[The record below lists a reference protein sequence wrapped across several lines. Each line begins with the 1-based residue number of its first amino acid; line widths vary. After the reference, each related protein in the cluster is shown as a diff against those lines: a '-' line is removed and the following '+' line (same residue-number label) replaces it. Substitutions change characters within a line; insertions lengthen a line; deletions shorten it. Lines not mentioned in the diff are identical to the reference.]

1 MNNESTIGFGEQTDP
16 EHSIGS
22 RDGFDG
28 VPPGATDPVCSSGD
42 AVTPDLAG
50 LPGPPVVSEIHG
62 AKLETAT
69 GDADHAPTPHPGS
82 VMHTEPSLGSVGPRR
97 EEGRSGEHENG
108 DQAFAI
114 DNPAEWDAYVSLE
127 LLKKPYISW
136 LDTFNGVTNN
146 DLLRVDEIWRARP
159 EFPDGTSE
167 HHRALVEARAASAL
181 AKSRD
186 YSLRFAGE
194 VRARC
199 ESLGLPVRRTEAGA
213 FTIDHFV
220 TVSLSTSTSRR
231 LVEVNRKR
239 LEDPVTVERAVDLIR
254 TQHRAIRAG
263 FDAREFLTRL
273 IGAYRHVASTRNNQ
287 QPTMT
292 LADCLAALR
301 AIFTEHHPVPES
313 PPRRGRPPSGSAPGP
328 RSTGG
333 EYSETRFRSDLSR
346 LLASDFDRIVD
357 GHRLHVQQA
366 RGPGAML
373 LIEPRS
379 GNPVHYRYVE
389 FRRVSSDGEQW
400 AHTSI

>member
-1 MNNESTIGFGEQTDP
+1 MSNESTNCFVPGG
-16 EHSIGS
+16 GS
-22 RDGFDG
+22 DG
-28 VPPGATDPVCSSGD
+28 VPSKTSAPMRSGGD

-50 LPGPPVVSEIHG
+50 LSGPPVVSGIDG
-62 AKLETAT
+62 AKLESAT
-69 GDADHAPTPHPGS
+69 GDADHATTPHPVS
-82 VMHTEPSLGSVGPRR
+82 VMSTETSFGNAGPGR
-97 EEGRSGEHENG
+97 EEGRPEEHENR
-108 DQAFAI
+108 DQPFGN
-114 DNPAEWDAYVSLE
+114 DNQADWDAFVKRLKMVKDFILWLE
-127 LLKKPYISW
+127 
-136 LDTFNGVTNN
+136 DFERVANE
-146 DLLRVDEIWRARP
+146 DLLRVEDVSRRLPEVPEDILENDRILVNARIAFFRA
-159 EFPDGTSE
+159 
-167 HHRALVEARAASAL
+167 EA
-181 AKSRD
+181 RD

-199 ESLGLPVRRTEAGA
+199 ESLGLPVRRTETGA
-213 FTIDHFV
+213 FTVDHFV

-263 FDAREFLTRL
+263 YDAREFLTRL
-273 IGAYRHVASTRNNQ
+273 IGAYRHFASTRNSQ

-301 AIFTEHHPVPES
+301 TIFTERPPVPES
-313 PPRRGRPPSGSAPGP
+313 PPRRGRPPSASGSAPGP